1 MDNWDPVIIY
11 QMVAE
16 QHRERVARGEAAQRL
31 AAALGARSVRTRL
44 ATALVALAHH
54 FDFDPA
60 RRAGGRVDKGLAP
73 PISA

>member
-31 AAALGARSVRTRL
+31 AAVLGARSVRTRL

-54 FDFDPA
+54 LDPA